1 MRKRRKSAR
10 PSIAHT
16 HTLIDTQHVI
26 SVYMCVFIHILYVAD
41 VNMLFN
47 VYHFQAGVVTASKSV
62 KIQTLSKIM
71 ILHLMRFTY
80 GSQGS
85 TKLHKPVHFPL
96 EFVLGRELLVS
107 PSVEVRILMLSLQL
121 FSLVIMFFM

>member
-1 MRKRRKSAR
+1 MLV
-10 PSIAHT
+10 PPLHAHT
-16 HTLIDTQHVI
+16 HTLIDRQHVI

-41 VNMLFN
+41 VNMFN
-47 VYHFQAGVVTASKSV
+47 VYRFQAGVVTASKSV

-80 GSQGS
+80 GTQGS